1 MHGGWSINICVMKMN
16 EATLISMPE
25 EESVTLNGDGLRGST
40 WAWSPLVI
48 VTCQEG
54 SEESARALSELQSV
68 PGTLDFH

>member
-1 MHGGWSINICVMKMN
+1 MHSGWSANICVMKMN

-48 VTCQEG
+48 VTCPAG
-54 SEESARALSELQSV
+54 V
-68 PGTLDFH
+68 